1 MTQFFQVL
9 ASGAD
14 GFMNL
19 FRAGGQQFVGFVTDI
34 VPLLVALLVTMNA
47 IINFIGTDRV
57 ERLAKKCSANIFTRY
72 LILPVLG
79 TFVFANPMT
88 LSLGRFLPEKF
99 KPSYFAAAS
108 FSCHTMNGLF
118 PHINPG
124 ELFIYLGIA
133 NGITTLGFSTAD
145 LAVRYLLVGIVANFI
160 KGVVTDYTT
169 KFVEK
174 QQGIALNSDIKIG

>member
-14 GFMNL
+14 SFMNL

-99 KPSYFAAAS
+99 KPSYFAADK
-108 FSCHTMNGLF
+108 LF
-118 PHINPG
+118 MPYNEWIIPT
-124 ELFIYLGIA
+124 YQ
-133 NGITTLGFSTAD
+133 S
-145 LAVRYLLVGIVANFI
+145 R
-160 KGVVTDYTT
+160 
-169 KFVEK
+169 
-174 QQGIALNSDIKIG
+174 

>member
-14 GFMNL
+14 SFMNL

-57 ERLAKKCSANIFTRY
+57 ENIFTRY